1 MSGTRTPQ
9 PVENQ
14 AKFNIIAIV
23 ILLSLNLLV
32 FLPAVKGDFIWDDRD
47 LILDNPFIQSSSFLK
62 SVLFSP
68 FDVLTTDI
76 EAGKKF
82 EEQTHFYRPLV
93 ITSYWLDFQVW
104 GFNPAGFHL
113 TNIFIHMLNTI
124 FLFFIAAGLG
134 FKRIYAFSSVVLFS
148 LYPLHFENTA
158 WISGRTDLLSFLFAA
173 AAVLLFLR
181 FQKKNTWQ
189 NLIFS
194 TFFFFLSLLSKE
206 NCILL
211 PVIFFLFL
219 WRDEKPLKKSLAIM
233 APYLV
238 SLVTW
243 LTIRQLVLKPTAL
256 QVSWQAIQNMFSLMG
271 FYTFKSLFPFHLSIT
286 IDSLDIFPNWVFL
299 AVGLSVLVGLAIL
312 GTLIVLKRSRGIVS
326 LAIAA
331 FYLLLFPS
339 VAILFVDTARSL
351 VAWRFLYAPSAV
363 LMGLLVY
370 GLTKVIKSRNLLAAA
385 VVLLGL
391 VYVSE
396 LYPKNVVFGQKEKDF
411 WVHMENI
418 ERESLLIQLNAAAA
432 ILFVDE
438 NKALSIYNH
447 ILAKQEG
454 QPRYADYQALIQEN
468 LAAYYSTRGDFQKA
482 KYYYECVLKR
492 EKPSNIEFY
501 FNYATFLSLT
511 GEVAGAKSFVADLLQ
526 RNPGNHKCL
535 IMAAKFYIR
544 LKEYDKAV
552 SLLRE
557 DVRLFN
563 TRESLYLLNLLKA
576 K

>member
-1 MSGTRTPQ
+1 M
-9 PVENQ
+9 NQ
-14 AKFNIIAIV
+14 AKFNIIAIL
-23 ILLSLNLLV
+23 ILFSLNLLV

-47 LILDNPFIQSSSFLK
+47 LILNNPFIQSSSFLK
-62 SVLFSP
+62 SVLLSP

-76 EAGKKF
+76 ETGKKF
-82 EEQTHFYRPLV
+82 EEQTHFYRPLA

-124 FLFFIAAGLG
+124 LLFFIAVGLG
-134 FKRIYAFSSVVLFS
+134 FKRIYAFFSAVLFS
-148 LYPLHFENTA
+148 LYPLHFENVA
-158 WISGRTDLLSFLFAA
+158 WVSGRTDLLSFLFAA
-173 AAVLLFLR
+173 IAILFFLH
-181 FQKKNTWQ
+181 FHKKGAYR

-206 NCILL
+206 NCIFL

-219 WRDEKPLKKSLAIM
+219 WRDDKPMKKSLAIM
-233 APYLV
+233 TPYLV

-243 LTIRQLVLKPTAL
+243 LAIRQLVLRPTAL
-256 QVSWQAIQNMFSLMG
+256 QVSWQAVQNMFSLLG
-271 FYTFKSLFPFHLSIT
+271 FYTYKSLFPFHLSIT
-286 IDSLDIFPNWVFL
+286 IESLDIFPNWVFQ
-299 AVGLSVLVGLAIL
+299 AMGLSVLVGLAVL
-312 GTLIVLKRSRGIVS
+312 GALIFLKRGRGIIS
-326 LAIAA
+326 LTVAA

-339 VAILFVDTARSL
+339 AAVLFVDTARSL
-351 VAWRFLYAPSAV
+351 AAWRFLYAPSAV

-396 LYPKNVVFGQKEKDF
+396 LYPKNIVFGQKEKDF
-411 WVHMENI
+411 WVQMENI

-447 ILAKQEG
+447 ILEKQEG

-468 LAAYYSTRGDFQKA
+468 LAAYYSTRGDFRKA

-492 EKPSNIEFY
+492 DKPSNIEFY
-501 FNYATFLSLT
+501 FNYATLLSLT
-511 GEVAGAKSFVADLLQ
+511 GKEAGAKSIVADLLQ

-535 IMAAKFYIR
+535 IMAARFYIR
-544 LKEYDKAV
+544 LKEYEKAV
-552 SLLRE
+552 SLLTE
-557 DVRLFN
+557 DYRFFN
-563 TRESLYLLNLLKA
+563 TEESLRLLNLLKQ